1 MKQTLFVGLLLSF
14 AITALCQP
22 TNTPVSPVQTDY
34 LKKSKHQKTVA
45 WILLGGGAVFATTGL
60 AIGINS
66 ALNEFGTIITT
77 GHEDKSFVA
86 GEVLFYT
93 GIVSMLGSIPLFI
106 ISSRNKRRAN
116 TSSAF
121 FKMEPIPVMQQTSF
135 ISRRYPAISLKIS
148 L

>member
-14 AITALCQP
+14 AITVLCQP

-34 LKKSKHQKTVA
+34 LKKSKHQKTAA

-60 AIGINS
+60 AIGVNS
-66 ALNEFGTIITT
+66 AANEIGTIITT

-93 GIVSMLGSIPLFI
+93 GFAAMLGSIPLFI
-106 ISSRNKRRAN
+106 ISSRNKRKAN
-116 TSSAF
+116 ISSAF
-121 FKMEPIPVMQQTSF
+121 LKMETIPVMQQTGF
-135 ISRRYPAISLKIS
+135 VSRRYPAISIKIS
-148 L
+148 I